1 MSFYLPF
8 IILHIFIWIKKI
20 IDYLNSRV
28 DIGVP
33 EGSQGAM
40 FSPVPV
46 DLIQYPPEAVACK

>member
-1 MSFYLPF
+1 MVWLMCDFS
-8 IILHIFIWIKKI
+8 
-20 IDYLNSRV
+20 DSQSRV

-46 DLIQYPPEAVACK
+46 DLTQYPPEAVARK

>member
-1 MSFYLPF
+1 MFV
-8 IILHIFIWIKKI
+8 
-20 IDYLNSRV
+20 RV

-46 DLIQYPPEAVACK
+46 ELIQYPPEAVACKLQVAIG

>member
-1 MSFYLPF
+1 
-8 IILHIFIWIKKI
+8 
-20 IDYLNSRV
+20 V

-46 DLIQYPPEAVACK
+46 EITQYPPEAVASKFTYLMIDLTNWRNVF